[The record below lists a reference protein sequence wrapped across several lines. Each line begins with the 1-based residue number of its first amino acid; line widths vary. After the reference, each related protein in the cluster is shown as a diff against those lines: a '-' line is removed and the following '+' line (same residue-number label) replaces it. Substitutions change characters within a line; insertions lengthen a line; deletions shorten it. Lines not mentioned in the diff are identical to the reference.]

1 MTDKASELIRAYD
14 KARTSRDQMAS
25 KWRDIADLMRPTKQ
39 QIGLHVSGPDAPVQ
53 PIDIFDTRAIDA
65 NRTYA
70 AGCMSWMTPS
80 ESAWFALE
88 PAKGMQG
95 DDTVKAWYS
104 EVTDITREALAES
117 NFYEIIHESYLDDGA
132 FGTLGFLCE
141 LAADE
146 RSLRFEQL
154 QIGDYAITENSDRTV
169 DQVFRVLKL
178 TPRQAAQKFGE
189 ANLHKSMQERLKQA
203 ETMTYEFLHVLMP
216 RADADRIP
224 GKIDSQNM
232 PFASV
237 YIDMHNKMVV
247 SESGSWEF
255 PAIVHRHALWSHSPW
270 GWSPGLQSL
279 PDAKQLNYMQQY
291 LDALVEKQVSPPT
304 MSTATFEGQ
313 IDLRAGGHT
322 YYKDEESKPTFWP
335 NPGNYMIG
343 EDRVSFRSE
352 QIDRAFYVDLFQALT
367 RQRANKVMTA
377 AEVYALR
384 EELLPNFSPTF
395 ARKNKEVNGPVIRR
409 VFALLLRAGRY
420 PDAPENLIQ
429 MTPEGLPFIPDPEI
443 KYTSRMAIAQSLIHG
458 KAFEQSLQLLLP
470 LSESNPSI
478 LDHIDFDKAARVTLR
493 ANGVDEDLIRPE
505 RDVAAMRQARA
516 EAQAQA
522 AQAEQDQMDIEGAAK
537 MVQSKLV

>member
-53 PIDIFDTRAIDA
+53 PINIFDTRAIDA

-117 NFYEIIHESYLDDGA
+117 NFYEIVHESYLDDGA

-224 GKIDSQNM
+224 GKIDSKNM

-255 PAIVHRHALWSHSPW
+255 PAIIHRHALWSHSPW

-493 ANGVDEDLIRPE
+493 ANGVDEDFIRPE

-537 MVQSKLV
+537 MAQSKLV